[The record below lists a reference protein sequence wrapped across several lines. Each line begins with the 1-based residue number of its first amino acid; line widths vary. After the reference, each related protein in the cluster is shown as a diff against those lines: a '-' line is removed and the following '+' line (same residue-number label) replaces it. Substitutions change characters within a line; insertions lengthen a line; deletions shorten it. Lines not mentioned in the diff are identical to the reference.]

1 MAAYTPKFKPKVRT
15 NPLIGSAAYT
25 WDDLGRFHFVTVDI
39 TNSSPELIARLQDQR
54 SEHRLGVKKVR
65 LASKFSAPKITDF
78 NTLSDLDG
86 HYQIEKAL
94 KLVCINYG
102 MIGAFQILKET
113 AQYIPFKA
121 AHTLQ
126 DGTIVAEQAE
136 TAPVYATRDMF
147 QLDEKFTEDLQNL
160 QHPLGRSLQL
170 DQRPRFGTHL
180 KQLPSRQ

>member
-1 MAAYTPKFKPKVRT
+1 MSTAPAGGTTSGTGGTGGTTTAATGGAPAAHTPKFQPKVRT

-25 WDDLGRFHFVTVDI
+25 WDDLGRFHFVTVDPVGA
-39 TNSSPELIARLQDQR
+39 SAELIARLQDQR

-102 MIGAFQILKET
+102 IIGAFEILKQT
-113 AQYIPFKA
+113 AAYKPFVPA
-121 AHTLQ
+121 NPTTG
-126 DGTIVAEQAE
+126 DAEQPE
-136 TAPVYATRDMF
+136 TAPVYKSRDMF
-147 QLDEKFTEDLQNL
+147 QDVGHGD
-160 QHPLGRSLQL
+160 
-170 DQRPRFGTHL
+170 
-180 KQLPSRQ
+180 

>member
-1 MAAYTPKFKPKVRT
+1 MSTSATGGAPVVQNPPPVGGATGGAPAAHTPKFQPKVRT

-102 MIGAFQILKET
+102 MIGAFEIL
-113 AQYIPFKA
+113 
-121 AHTLQ
+121 
-126 DGTIVAEQAE
+126 EQ
-136 TAPVYATRDMF
+136 
-147 QLDEKFTEDLQNL
+147 
-160 QHPLGRSLQL
+160 
-170 DQRPRFGTHL
+170 
-180 KQLPSRQ
+180 